1 VIALIREIIYLYTWI
16 IIIASLMSWFPANSS
31 SQGLGTLKRFLYSI
45 TEPVLRPI
53 RQILPKSRFGNV
65 GVDFSALVAI
75 VLLNIIARVI

>member
-1 VIALIREIIYLYTWI
+1 MIALIREIIYLYTWV
-16 IIIASLMSWFPANSS
+16 IIIASLMSWIPANNSS
-31 SQGLGTLKRFLYSI
+31 AGLATLKRVLYSL

-75 VLLNIIARVI
+75 VVLNIIGRLI

>member
-31 SQGLGTLKRFLYSI
+31 SQGLATLKRFLYSI